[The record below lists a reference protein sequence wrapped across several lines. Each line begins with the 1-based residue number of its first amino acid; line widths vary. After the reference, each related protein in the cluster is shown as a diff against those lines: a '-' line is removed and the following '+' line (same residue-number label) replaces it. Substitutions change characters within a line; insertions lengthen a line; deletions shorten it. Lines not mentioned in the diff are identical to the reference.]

1 VLVLKGG
8 YVMSKPDV
16 DIQAMWKEY
25 SLNPGPETKN
35 KLVLH
40 YLYLVK
46 SIVYRLMPTYR
57 GYSDYND
64 LISCGVVGLMDAIG
78 KFDTNRKVKFE
89 SYAALRI
96 RGEIID
102 YIRKQD
108 WAPYS
113 MRKKVKAVTGAYDEL
128 EMELGRTPS
137 DTEVADHLD
146 MDEKEVQ
153 DVVNISYTFNLV
165 YFEEMI
171 NQNQTLGDIV
181 LDGEQTLEEDFED
194 RETERLLG
202 DYIDSLPEKERLV
215 ITLYYYEELKLKDI
229 AQLLNM
235 SESRISQI
243 HSKAI
248 AKLRTKMQNLV
259 NG

>member
-1 VLVLKGG
+1 LVLKGG

-248 AKLRTKMQNLV
+248 SKLRTKMQNLV

>member
-1 VLVLKGG
+1 MAKTDT
-8 YVMSKPDV
+8 DV
-16 DIQAMWKEY
+16 QTMWKEY
-25 SLNPGPETKN
+25 ALNPGPETKN
-35 KLVLH
+35 KLVMH

-78 KFDTNRKVKFE
+78 KFDLERKVKFE

-113 MRKKVKAVTGAYDEL
+113 MRKKVKAVTGAYGEL
-128 EMELGRTPS
+128 EMKLGRAPS
-137 DTEVADHLD
+137 DTEVANHLK
-146 MDEKEVQ
+146 MNEKDVQ
-153 DVVNISYTFNLV
+153 DVVSIAYTFNLV

-171 NQNQTLGDIV
+171 NQNQTLGDVV
-181 LDGEQTLEEDFED
+181 LDGDQPLEEKYED
-194 RETERLLG
+194 REMERLLG
-202 DYIDSLPEKERLV
+202 EYIESLPEKERLV

-229 AQLLNM
+229 AQLLGM

-248 AKLRTKMQNLV
+248 LKLRTKMQSLV
-259 NG
+259 AD

>member
-1 VLVLKGG
+1 LVLKGG

>member
-1 VLVLKGG
+1 
-8 YVMSKPDV
+8 MSKPDTDV
-16 DIQAMWKEY
+16 QVLWKEY
-25 SLNPGPETKN
+25 ALDPGPETKN

-57 GYSDYND
+57 GYSDYDD
-64 LISCGVVGLMDAIG
+64 LVSCGVVGLMDAIG
-78 KFDTNRKVKFE
+78 KFDASRKVKFE

-113 MRKKVKAVTGAYDEL
+113 LRKKVKAVTGAYGEL
-128 EMELGRTPS
+128 EMEMGRAPS
-137 DTEVADHLD
+137 DAEVAGRLS
-146 MDEKEVQ
+146 MEEKEVQ
-153 DVVNISYTFNLV
+153 DVISISYAFNLV

-171 NQNQTLGDIV
+171 NQTQTLGDTV
-181 LDGEQTLEEDFED
+181 LDGDSPLEEKVED
-194 RETERLLG
+194 QEMERLLG
-202 DYIDSLPEKERLV
+202 AYIDTLPEKERLV

-229 AQLLNM
+229 ARLMDM

-248 AKLRTKMQNLV
+248 IKLRAKMQSV
-259 NG
+259 ING

>member
-1 VLVLKGG
+1 
-8 YVMSKPDV
+8 MSKPDV

-128 EMELGRTPS
+128 EMEFGRTPS

>member
-1 VLVLKGG
+1 
-8 YVMSKPDV
+8 MSKPDV